1 MFEIASTT
9 ELGKPS
15 KKDVFINKIAKTT
28 GINLSTFKEMK
39 NKVLANVDNL
49 DLSEKP
55 SEETF
60 GITDDMD
67 NDEKLKILRKQYTK
81 WNGQTNNRD
90 IKKKKRAKEMVKI
103 IANLRK
109 QYSN

>member
-1 MFEIASTT
+1 
-9 ELGKPS
+9 
-15 KKDVFINKIAKTT
+15 
-28 GINLSTFKEMK
+28 
-39 NKVLANVDNL
+39 
-49 DLSEKP
+49 
-55 SEETF
+55 
-60 GITDDMD
+60 MD